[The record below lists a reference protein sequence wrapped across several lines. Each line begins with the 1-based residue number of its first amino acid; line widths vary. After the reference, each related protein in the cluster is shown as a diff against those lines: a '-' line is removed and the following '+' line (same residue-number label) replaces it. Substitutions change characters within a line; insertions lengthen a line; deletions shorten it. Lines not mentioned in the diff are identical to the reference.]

1 LQCVHQGVSAVSDA
15 LQLVE
20 KIRSDLT
27 PLAERILGHP
37 YLHALEQGRVPLDS
51 LKVFAGQQHH
61 IISSDLRSIALILSR
76 EGMRPSRRFLM
87 NVLQGEAAALD
98 ALHAF
103 AGALGLNISDLEV
116 LEPLP
121 AAHAYC
127 TFVAWLALYGSD
139 AELAGALLVN
149 FPAWGANCGRMRAAL
164 REKYG
169 LAPSALAFFDLFADI
184 PSFEQEA
191 VAIMQN
197 ALDRGLPARLIHRAA
212 RMLQGYELM
221 FWDAMAG
228 VAGARLDR
236 GE

>member
-1 LQCVHQGVSAVSDA
+1 VSDA
-15 LQLVE
+15 LQLIE
-20 KIRSDLT
+20 KIRADLK
-27 PLAERILGHP
+27 PLDERILGHP
-37 YLHALEQGRVPLDS
+37 YLHALEEGRVPLDS

-76 EGMRPSRRFLM
+76 EGMGPSRRFLM
-87 NVLQGEAAALD
+87 KVLQGEAAALD
-98 ALHAF
+98 ALHTF
-103 AGALGLNISDLEV
+103 AEALGLKISDLESC
-116 LEPLP
+116 EPLP

-127 TFVAWLALYGSD
+127 AYVAWLALYGSD

-169 LAPSALAFFDLFADI
+169 FAPSALAFFDLFADML
-184 PSFEQEA
+184 PFEQEA
-191 VAIMQN
+191 VVIVQS
-197 ALDRGLPARLIHRAA
+197 ALDRGIPAALIHRAA

-221 FWDAMAG
+221 FWDAMGG
-228 VAGARLDR
+228 VAGVPLGR

>member
-1 LQCVHQGVSAVSDA
+1 VDRGAGAVADA

-20 KIRSDLT
+20 KIRSDLK
-27 PLAERILGHP
+27 PLEVKISGHP
-37 YLHALEQGRVPLDS
+37 YLEAIEAGRVALDS

-61 IISSDLRSIALILSR
+61 IISSDLRSLALLLSR
-76 EGMRPSRRFLM
+76 EGMRPSRAFLM

-103 AGALGLNISDLEV
+103 TGALGQNIDDLEAF
-116 LEPLP
+116 EPLP

-139 AELAGALLVN
+139 AELASAFLVN
-149 FPAWGANCGRMRAAL
+149 FPAWGANCGRMRTAL
-164 REKYG
+164 HEKYG
-169 LAPSALAFFDLFADI
+169 FAPSTLAFFDLFAGM
-184 PSFEQEA
+184 PPFEQEA
-191 VAIMQN
+191 VAIIQN
-197 ALDRGLPARLIHRAA
+197 ALDRGLLARLIHRAA

-228 VAGARLDR
+228 VAGIRLD
-236 GE
+236 

>member
-1 LQCVHQGVSAVSDA
+1 VPLGVSAVSDA

-20 KIRSDLT
+20 NIRSDLK
-27 PLAERILGHP
+27 PLEERISDHP
-37 YLHALEQGRVPLDS
+37 YLKALEEGRVSLDS

-61 IISSDLRSIALILSR
+61 IISSDLRSIALLLSR
-76 EGMRPSRRFLM
+76 EGVRPSRRFLM
-87 NVLQGEAAALD
+87 SVLQGEAAALD

-103 AGALGLNISDLEV
+103 TEALGQNINDLEAF
-116 LEPLP
+116 EPLP

-127 TFVAWLALYGSD
+127 TFVAWLALYGCD
-139 AELAGALLVN
+139 AELAGALFVN

-164 REKYG
+164 HGKYG
-169 LAPSALAFFDLFADI
+169 VGPPALAFFDLFADM

-191 VAIMQN
+191 VAIMQD

-212 RMLQGYELM
+212 RMLQSYELM

-228 VAGARLDR
+228 VAGVRLDR
-236 GE
+236 GA

>member
-1 LQCVHQGVSAVSDA
+1 LHRGVSAVSDA
-15 LQLVE
+15 LQLVG
-20 KIRSDLT
+20 KIRSDLK
-27 PLAERILGHP
+27 PLEEKILGHP
-37 YLHALEQGRVPLDS
+37 YLKALEEGRVPLDS
-51 LKVFAGQQHH
+51 LNVFAGQQHH
-61 IISSDLRSIALILSR
+61 IVISDLRSIALILSG
-76 EGMRPSRRFLM
+76 EGMRPSRHFLM

-103 AGALGLNISDLEV
+103 AEALGLNISHLEV
-116 LEPLP
+116 FEPLP

-169 LAPSALAFFDLFADI
+169 LAPSALVFFDLFADM
-184 PSFEQEA
+184 PPFEQEA
-191 VAIMQN
+191 IAIIQN
-197 ALDRGLPARLIHRAA
+197 ALDRGLPAQLIHRAA

-228 VAGARLDR
+228 VAGVGLDR